1 MTTISFRCD
10 DATEALLDALAVP
23 GESRSDTIRR
33 ALSDAARLHR
43 REQMRAEAGRCAAD
57 AADLAESA
65 AVRADMD
72 DLRAW

>member
-10 DATEALLDALAVP
+10 DATEALIDTLAVP

-33 ALSDAARLHR
+33 ALGDAARLHR
-43 REQMRAEAGRCAAD
+43 REQMREEAGRCADD

-65 AVRADMD
+65 AVQAELDE
-72 DLRAW
+72 LRAW